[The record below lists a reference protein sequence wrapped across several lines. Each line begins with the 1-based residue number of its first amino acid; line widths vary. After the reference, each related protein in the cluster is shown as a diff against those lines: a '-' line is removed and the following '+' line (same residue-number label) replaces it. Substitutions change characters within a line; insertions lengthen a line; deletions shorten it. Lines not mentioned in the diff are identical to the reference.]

1 MISGESSAGRELDA
15 RFRGTHATKPTEAT
29 ATEHRIAEIKI
40 AKKADP
46 LNDWPENQMKSPKVP
61 KRKLAQS
68 PRSKSD
74 TIETVIRLEKRV
86 WEVAQQRNAA
96 EFKKLVPADAVMI
109 FQSGIV
115 LQPEYLLTMNAR
127 TISRYEI
134 REHARF
140 HAECDNRDSVLRS
153 TAPRRTERRGISF
166 WPSRREHHL
175 DPSRQTLGR
184 NPKSRDPNQLITGC
198 FVSTISRVS
207 TASKYHPDSQP
218 SRRLVRDADND
229 SRLGNGSHVFRWPRY
244 LLR

>member
-15 RFRGTHATKPTEAT
+15 RFRGTHPTKPTEAT

-134 REHARF
+134 RDMRAFMPNATTVILYYEA
-140 HAECDNRDSVLRS
+140 LRLGQQSGAAFPSGPVVES
-153 TAPRRTERRGISF
+153 TTWIRRGKRWVAILNQETPIS
-166 WPSRREHHL
+166 S
-175 DPSRQTLGR
+175 
-184 NPKSRDPNQLITGC
+184 
-198 FVSTISRVS
+198 
-207 TASKYHPDSQP
+207 
-218 SRRLVRDADND
+218 
-229 SRLGNGSHVFRWPRY
+229 
-244 LLR
+244 

>member
-1 MISGESSAGRELDA
+1 MIAGESPTSWDLDA
-15 RFRGTHATKPTEAT
+15 RLSATHVTKPTEAK

-40 AKKADP
+40 AKKAEP

-134 REHARF
+134 RDMRAF
-140 HAECDNRDSVLRS
+140 MPNATTVILYYKALRLGEQNGAAFPSGPVVES
-153 TAPRRTERRGISF
+153 TTWIRRGKRWVAILNQETPIS
-166 WPSRREHHL
+166 
-175 DPSRQTLGR
+175 T
-184 NPKSRDPNQLITGC
+184 
-198 FVSTISRVS
+198 
-207 TASKYHPDSQP
+207 
-218 SRRLVRDADND
+218 
-229 SRLGNGSHVFRWPRY
+229 
-244 LLR
+244 